1 MVFKKFFW
9 PSVFACF
16 TGLSLCCDFSIS
28 HSLLQTA
35 YKKTITRT
43 FLSVRVMPL
52 LKQTQRIWRKLLFSS
67 SADDRVCQPVP
78 WSIVGAERHD
88 VSAFNEVPVLIRPL
102 TETCVVVCDLSFI
115 YQQRVDVYTLIG
127 GVSAY
132 ACKDVSNFQIVN
144 IEAFILQ
151 VPADSESL
159 KERRCRSGSFL
170 LTAFFFFAKIIA
182 ISK

>member
-1 MVFKKFFW
+1 M
-9 PSVFACF
+9 
-16 TGLSLCCDFSIS
+16 SL
-28 HSLLQTA
+28 
-35 YKKTITRT
+35 
-43 FLSVRVMPL
+43 
-52 LKQTQRIWRKLLFSS
+52 
-67 SADDRVCQPVP
+67 VCV
-78 WSIVGAERHD
+78 ECYD

-127 GVSAY
+127 SVSAY
-132 ACKDVSNFQIVN
+132 ACKDVSDLQIAINPTGDQNRVCGQIVN

-159 KERRCRSGSFL
+159 KERRYRSGSFL
-170 LTAFFFFAKIIA
+170 LTAFYFFAKIIA